1 VTRSRRVTLAALL
14 LAVLVYIGA
23 AWAIPPGFFD
33 GLAPPGPYRWT
44 SPPPTFRKGNQP
56 PLDGHTTARVE
67 ADGKIGPGTAFTRDG
82 QASFSWSAG
91 GFKAPKPGSVVT
103 FRLRPVRTFPNPG
116 PVHLSTNVYC
126 FTSTT
131 PVARGQ
137 LILVTLT
144 YAAGVPA
151 PTAVYGYRPGGTAW
165 QRIGNLGDSAPF
177 TISANATSLGC
188 FGAGTE
194 KSSGASTPAGDLP
207 LLVAALIVLVL
218 LAGLPLVLIRLR
230 RPPAG
235 AGGGEPPASASD
247 G

>member
-1 VTRSRRVTLAALL
+1 MSRPQRVTLATLL
-14 LAVLVYIGA
+14 LAVVAYIGA

-33 GLAPPGPYRWT
+33 GLAPPGPYRWV
-44 SPPPTFRKGNQP
+44 SPPPSFRKGNQP
-56 PLDGHTTARVE
+56 PLDGHTTAKVE

-82 QASFSWSAG
+82 QASFSWNAG
-91 GFKAPKPGSVVT
+91 GFEAPKPGSVVT
-103 FRLRPVRTFPNPG
+103 FRLRPERSYPAPG
-116 PVHLSTNVYC
+116 AIHLSTNVYC

-151 PTAVYGYRPGGTAW
+151 PTAIYGYRPGDTSW
-165 QRIGNLGDSAPF
+165 QRIGNLGNSAPF

-188 FGAGTE
+188 FAAGTE
-194 KSSGASTPAGDLP
+194 RSSGAPAPAGDLP

-218 LAGLPLVLIRLR
+218 LAALPLVLIRLR
-230 RPPAG
+230 RRPPG
-235 AGGGEPPASASD
+235 TGDDTSD
-247 G
+247 SEG